1 MTVVDSVRPH
11 ALPSAPMTGPGAER
25 PARDR
30 IPRISGPALIAGAR
44 RAAPAVAVIGLVAGL
59 VVLFAGPL
67 GEGSAAHRRAVAEQA
82 VNDELRAR
90 IDARLMPRLRAVSI
104 NGADERDEKP
114 GWNRYIQP
122 LDAGNFDIATFLKTL
137 RELGFNGPV
146 GLQCFG
152 IGGDTREHLARS
164 MDAWRKLNKN
174 FQ

>member
-90 IDARLMPRLRAVSI
+90 IAA
-104 NGADERDEKP
+104 GERE
-114 GWNRYIQP
+114 IAL
-122 LDAGNFDIATFLKTL
+122 LDDRTFLD
-137 RELGFNGPV
+137 
-146 GLQCFG
+146 Q
-152 IGGDTREHLARS
+152 LARS
-164 MDAWRKLNKN
+164 WMLAGERERGFSLAPGAPAPIDVIPVGEVSGSDGSPGFLDDLVRTIAGA
-174 FQ
+174 